1 MTERKNRPMYHFI
14 KRIFDVLI
22 SGIAIM
28 LLALPMVLI
37 AAAVWLDDP
46 GPVLFR
52 QKRVGRKRNGQLT
65 YFRIV
70 KFRTMRIS
78 APHDVPT
85 HLLEDPQR
93 HITRVGAFLRRSS
106 LDELP
111 QLFQVFTG
119 KLSLVGPRPALW
131 TQADLI
137 LERERVGANALRPGI
152 TGWAQIHGRD
162 TIPLR
167 EKVRLDGEYAE
178 ALRAGGFRAFAMD
191 LQCLLGTVGCVCKGD
206 GYAEGKVTSGKNK

>member
-1 MTERKNRPMYHFI
+1 MYHFI

-22 SGIAIM
+22 SGIAIV
-28 LLALPMVLI
+28 LLAVPMVLT

-52 QKRVGRKRNGQLT
+52 QKRVGRKRKGQLT

-152 TGWAQIHGRD
+152 TGWA
-162 TIPLR
+162 
-167 EKVRLDGEYAE
+167 
-178 ALRAGGFRAFAMD
+178 
-191 LQCLLGTVGCVCKGD
+191 
-206 GYAEGKVTSGKNK
+206 